1 MSGIRKYIAIASLLT
16 LTLIIAA
23 CDDPMSDDSD
33 DVTDDGDT
41 VEAPADTD
49 DEATDDVVLE
59 DDATDDAAADDAVVT
74 DDADDAV
81 VDDTDDAVATDDT
94 DVATDDADDAVT
106 DDADDAVATDDAD
119 DAVAADDADA
129 ILDQAAER
137 FAELETAKFELDGTG
152 YIEIDEIGEVSLSDA
167 EGQIE
172 RPDRAEID
180 VAVDTAIADVPV
192 TVVTYNGEVYIKDP
206 VAGSTHTAPDDF
218 QFNPAIMF
226 DEDQG
231 IPALIRSVENAELLD
246 EDEDVDGRAAY
257 KIYGI
262 IEGELI
268 QSASAGTFP
277 ATGDVDFNVWIDK
290 ETYDVLKIIAEDPTE
305 ETDSVWEMWIYDHD
319 EPVEIEDP
327 S

>member
-1 MSGIRKYIAIASLLT
+1 MFRIRNYLAIVSLLA

-23 CDDPMSDDSD
+23 CDDPTSDDSD
-33 DVTDDGDT
+33 DVADDGET
-41 VEAPADTD
+41 VESPAATDTD
-49 DEATDDVVLE
+49 DEATDEVVLE
-59 DDATDDAAADDAVVT
+59 DDATDDAAT
-74 DDADDAV
+74 D
-81 VDDTDDAVATDDT
+81 
-94 DVATDDADDAVT
+94 DVATDDAAADDTDETVVTDDTDAATDDTDDAVT
-106 DDADDAVATDDAD
+106 DDADDTVATDDAD
-119 DAVAADDADA
+119 DTVATDDADA

-152 YIEIDEIGEVSLSDA
+152 YIEIDEIGEVSLNDA

-180 VAVDTAIADVPV
+180 IAVDTAIADVPV

-226 DEDQG
+226 DEDEG
-231 IPALIRSVENAELLD
+231 IPALIRSVEDAELLD

-268 QSASAGTFP
+268 QRATAGTFP
-277 ATGDVDFNVWIDK
+277 ATDDVDFNVWIDK
-290 ETYDVLKIIAEDPTE
+290 ETYDVLKILAEDPTE
-305 ETDSVWEMWIYDHD
+305 ETDSVWEMWIYDHN
-319 EPVEIEDP
+319 EPVEIDDP